1 MPPVRAQV
9 LERPG
14 SPLVPRDLVLPPPGP
29 GEIRLRVTACGVCR
43 TDLHVADGELPA
55 PKLPLVLGHE
65 IVGRVEAV
73 GAGVGRFNPGDRV
86 GVPWLGWTCG
96 ACRFCRAGRENLCER
111 ARFTGYHR
119 DGGFAEAALADERY
133 AFPVPEGYGDA
144 EAAPLLCA
152 GLIGYRSWAPVRGA
166 ARLGIYGFGAAA
178 HIVAQLARHAGQRVF
193 AFTRPGDDDAQEF
206 ARGLGAEWA
215 GGSGEPPP
223 EPLDAA
229 ILFAPSGALVPAAL
243 RAVEPGGT
251 VICGGIHMSD
261 VPSFP
266 YAILWGER
274 TVRSIANLTRADG
287 EAFLA
292 LAPRVPVRT
301 EVVPYPLAHAG
312 DALADLREGR
322 LRGAAVLLP

>member
-1 MPPVRAQV
+1 MRSARAQV

-14 SPLVPRDLVLPPPGP
+14 SPLVPRELPIPEPGR
-29 GEIRLRVTACGVCR
+29 GEILLRVSACGVCR
-43 TDLHVADGELPA
+43 TDLHVADGELPD

-73 GAGVGRFNPGDRV
+73 GPGVDRFRLGDRV

-96 ACRFCRAGRENLCER
+96 ACRFCRASRENLCER
-111 ARFTGYHR
+111 ARFTGFHR
-119 DGGFAEAALADERY
+119 DGGFAEAALADARY
-133 AFPVPEGYGDA
+133 AFPIPERYSDA

-152 GLIGYRSWAPVRGA
+152 GLIGYRSWDPVRGA

-193 AFTRPGDDDAQEF
+193 AFTRPDDVEAQGF

-215 GGSGEPPP
+215 GGSGEAPP

-229 ILFAPSGALVPAAL
+229 ILFAPSGVLVPAAL

-251 VICGGIHMSD
+251 VVCGGIHMSD
-261 VPSFP
+261 IPSFP

-301 EVVPYPLAHAG
+301 EVVPYPLARANE
-312 DALADLREGR
+312 ALADLREGR